1 MIKNKF
7 AYKITIILAITIIF
21 MAIAFQ
27 ISGDGVKKACAT
39 KDRIEKALV
48 GYILQIEK
56 VHHTDHGEFLKSI
69 VDMEK
74 YYPESLSDLNYLSSQ
89 TPSNNWDVALYLKN
103 DNVVVF
109 AVAKSPRY
117 KNYSLH
123 SSVGILKFDSSQK
136 RYATKYCRSD
146 QPGSITLNQSAVQQS
161 HGFSC
166 PIGTHED
173 C

>member
-1 MIKNKF
+1 MIKNKS
-7 AYKITIILAITIIF
+7 AYEITVILVIAIIF
-21 MAIAFQ
+21 MAIVFQ
-27 ISGDGVKKACAT
+27 ISGDWVKKACAT
-39 KDRIEKALV
+39 KDTIEKALV

-69 VDMEK
+69 LDVEK
-74 YYPESLSDLNYLSSQ
+74 YYPGSVSDLSLSSQ
-89 TPSNNWDVALYLKN
+89 TPSNNWDLALYLQN

-117 KNYSLH
+117 KDYSLH
-123 SSVGILKFDSSQK
+123 SSVGILKFDSYQK

-146 QPGSITLNQSAVQQS
+146 QPGPITVNQSAAQQS
-161 HGFSC
+161 HRFSC